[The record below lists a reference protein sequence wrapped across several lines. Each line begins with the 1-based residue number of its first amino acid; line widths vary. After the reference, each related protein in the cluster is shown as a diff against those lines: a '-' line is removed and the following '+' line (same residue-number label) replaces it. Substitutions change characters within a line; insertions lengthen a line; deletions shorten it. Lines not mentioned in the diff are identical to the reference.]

1 MFCHEREWERVD
13 HGGQQCI
20 FTTDILTSRKGITNI
35 KKGITNIKGKVTGD
49 ATGISGKH
57 WQQTLANNGVLRQTL
72 GRSYKHCGAA
82 GELWGNFG
90 SNWVLDTGYWQE
102 TIKNID
108 KRGNFVS
115 YKYFFE
121 RFCSLCRSLHL

>member
-1 MFCHEREWERVD
+1 ML
-13 HGGQQCI
+13 
-20 FTTDILTSRKGITNI
+20 LTSLVNI
-35 KKGITNIKGKVTGD
+35 G
-49 ATGISGKH
+49 S
-57 WQQTLANNGVLRQTL
+57 NGVLRQTL

-108 KRGNFVS
+108 KRGNFGEH
-115 YKYFFE
+115 YKHWGAMAGAGA
-121 RFCSLCRSLHL
+121 RSLFLLKVQVHTAISALHRLSLSRFPKDVQC

>member
-1 MFCHEREWERVD
+1 M
-13 HGGQQCI
+13 
-20 FTTDILTSRKGITNI
+20 
-35 KKGITNIKGKVTGD
+35 
-49 ATGISGKH
+49 A
-57 WQQTLANNGVLRQTL
+57 ANNGVLRQTL

-108 KRGNFVS
+108 KRGNFGEH
-115 YKYFFE
+115 YKHWGGATNVGE
-121 RFCSLCRSLHL
+121 QLQTLANIVEQRGNLGEQEQDMRNKSKI